1 MPNLESLSEQWLIAK
16 SEEKAANERRIAI
29 EDEIIALAHNSVKEE
44 GTVSIPLQNGMTI
57 KVTGKLTYKA
67 DATKLAAATLSW
79 PETMRPV
86 ETVLKQSDAMLK
98 LIRSTR
104 SDLWR
109 QLSHCVTVKPAKTAI
124 KVEEGDNGI

>member
-67 DATKLAAATLSW
+67 DANKLSAATLSW